1 MIWVHL
7 SKFQSGCF
15 AFFLFTANTQLIKVV
30 ESLGALESIC
40 LCWKMLMCCP
50 CSQVPID
57 HDLVLQV
64 AAPAGMARS
73 KGFLPTNHKYCSAMT
88 ALDKFSCYGVIST
101 VNPCCRNSLA
111 VHPPWITMPLTPW
124 RCQWISCCPLS
135 PDAVW
140 KKLSVSERLAGLARN
155 APVLVRGEHDGFYY
169 RGTVKEELESERGM
183 FLIEFA
189 KPLVA
194 HGKCPVC
201 VQKTIKDDILEY
213 VNGMKHSLLP
223 GDKVLAPWEPDMV
236 RYGPGTVL
244 TGIETRDPSRA
255 SEDEEIM
262 VHFWNGKKVK
272 VPLDSLA
279 KHGLLCWP
287 RFHCHCDGICC
298 SSIHARS
305 ICCCHLHTDAW
316 WPLPARSPVLQREM
330 EEAEP
335 SSKPSSC
342 LLDLKGLKQEGA
354 AAAAASS
361 PSSDSERDLEAF
373 ATKSTM
379 TDSAVNTDSS
389 LLGKPKV
396 KESARP
402 KWKYWKRSH
411 HKSHPSNSG
420 ISPHS
425 SSYTKGQLESK
436 ATSVVDRSCVTPANQ
451 SAMFEIIEQPP
462 RGQLTVKEI
471 LTYQDFK
478 PSSTVG

>member
-1 MIWVHL
+1 
-7 SKFQSGCF
+7 
-15 AFFLFTANTQLIKVV
+15 
-30 ESLGALESIC
+30 
-40 LCWKMLMCCP
+40 
-50 CSQVPID
+50 
-57 HDLVLQV
+57 
-64 AAPAGMARS
+64 
-73 KGFLPTNHKYCSAMT
+73 
-88 ALDKFSCYGVIST
+88 
-101 VNPCCRNSLA
+101 
-111 VHPPWITMPLTPW
+111 
-124 RCQWISCCPLS
+124 
-135 PDAVW
+135 W

-272 VPLDSLA
+272 VPLGAALWIPPSLWERIVEMIHMPFTSRLKPRENPDTDSCIFSYSHVTVPIPFCAVDSLA

-402 KWKYWKRSH
+402 KWKYWKRS
-411 HKSHPSNSG
+411 
-420 ISPHS
+420 
-425 SSYTKGQLESK
+425 
-436 ATSVVDRSCVTPANQ
+436 
-451 SAMFEIIEQPP
+451 
-462 RGQLTVKEI
+462 
-471 LTYQDFK
+471 
-478 PSSTVG
+478 